1 LFSQHTRLTNEIEE
15 IDYAPPTLKQVE
27 SQLNEV
33 NKQLTGSRNALGK
46 LEKAT

>member
-1 LFSQHTRLTNEIEE
+1 LTNDIEA

-27 SQLNEV
+27 SQLSGV
-33 NKQLTGSRNALGK
+33 KKQLDGDKASLNK